1 MNLNDPA
8 SSAKPQVARNF
19 LRSDIRSH
27 SWMYF
32 KASLMLL
39 AALLAS
45 ILLLID
51 HPAFRTAAL
60 LVVAIWG
67 FCRAYYF
74 AFYVVEHYVDPTF
87 RFSGLT
93 SFFWYVAK
101 KT

>member
-1 MNLNDPA
+1 MNPNDPA
-8 SSAKPQVARNF
+8 SSAKPQVARDF
-19 LRSDIRSH
+19 LLSDIRRH

-51 HPAFRTAAL
+51 HPTVRTAAL
-60 LVVAIWG
+60 LAVVIWG

-74 AFYVVEHYVDPTF
+74 AFYVVERYVDPKF